1 MAYLVPQFLCIACA
15 AGLSEGLQRAAIWA
29 PPSTCSVPSTGEDC
43 AAAIDGNTATG
54 LHPSITSGRVILD
67 LGSARSINAVE
78 LWKHSQ
84 AGSNGIRQF
93 DIESSSDGTTFIT
106 AKSFESDESW
116 GVDDNFEV
124 FNLDAYVV
132 ARYVGINFS
141 SNHGNSAYTS
151 FWSIKV
157 LSAGPYTQA
166 DLDAENAKPNSEV
179 SDGSWSCEAL
189 LDGKGPTVCTDSSV
203 PHYDWAQNCPIN
215 CAKANGAGASKFAP
229 KHTAVA
235 TVLFHKQLF

>member
-15 AGLSEGLQRAAIWA
+15 AGHHGTAIWA
-29 PPSTCSVPSTGEDC
+29 PPSTCSIPSTGEDC
-43 AAAIDGNTATG
+43 AAAIDGDTATG

-67 LGSARSINAVE
+67 LGSERRVSAVE

-93 DIESSSDGTTFIT
+93 DIESSSDGTTFTT
-106 AKSFESDESW
+106 AKSFES
-116 GVDDNFEV
+116 GAVPDDNFEV

-132 ARYVGINFS
+132 ARYVGINLS
-141 SNHGNSAYTS
+141 SNYGNSYTS

-157 LSAGPYTQA
+157 LSVGPYTQA

-189 LDGKGPTVCTDSSV
+189 LDWKGPTVCTDSSV